1 MMKDNFRLACCLLGV
16 LTVPSAMAGPADREE
31 LPDTLTLEYALSLA
45 DQNHPQLMLS
55 EAQVH
60 QAQAELALVDSST
73 DTQVNLEGRLR
84 YVEPPRSYSFLS
96 HNDSNISLTI
106 TKPLYD
112 FGLKQARD
120 KAALAEISASQ
131 YAYLD
136 VRAQRRLVIMRRFFD
151 VILADLQFNRYN
163 EEMAVEYVGFDRLR
177 KRKAAGEVSE
187 YDVKKKEVQY
197 QHVRYLRY
205 SAENDQRRTRALLAE
220 ALNHPGELPSN
231 LAKPDLSILKR
242 KIPDYD
248 EMLALAMQ
256 HNFRLKALQDKLT
269 AAQQQ
274 VAAARASDN
283 PQLIGELGAYEY
295 ARDLGGY
302 DRLRAGISIKIP
314 LFSGDRTDAQTA
326 MAQAKLYGIKAQL
339 ESSQSQIRQGLLDTW
354 LELQSLQARRQEMKT
369 LNDYRELNLDR
380 SRALY
385 NMEVTADLG
394 DAMVQITESEYL
406 SRQADYQMAEAW
418 TRLDI
423 LTGQLKLT
431 QSKEN
436 P

>member
-1 MMKDNFRLACCLLGV
+1 M
-16 LTVPSAMAGPADREE
+16 PSAMAGPADREE